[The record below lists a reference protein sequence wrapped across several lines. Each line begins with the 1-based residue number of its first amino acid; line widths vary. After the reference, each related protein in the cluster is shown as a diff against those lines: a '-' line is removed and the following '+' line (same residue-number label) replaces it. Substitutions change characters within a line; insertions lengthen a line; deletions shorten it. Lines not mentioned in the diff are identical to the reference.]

1 MQEQNK
7 HMHIIDDELY
17 FVIEEKNNVIELTE
31 KGIDLI
37 TGALMTRS
45 SFILPDMGAEMAE
58 LRNKPFL
65 KRRNWKRKMNCSV
78 ISQPNQKEFIPLTSL
93 LKAYSLFEKDTEYVI
108 MDNKVKDC

>member
-37 TGALMTRS
+37 TSQTDDPNF
-45 SFILPDMGAEMAE
+45 FILPDIGAEIAE
-58 LRNKPFL
+58 LEKANLNHRKSL
-65 KRRNWKRKMNCSV
+65 KKRMNFSAIFRPNPSV
-78 ISQPNQKEFIPLTSL
+78 FIPSTS
-93 LKAYSLFEKDTEYVI
+93 
-108 MDNKVKDC
+108 C